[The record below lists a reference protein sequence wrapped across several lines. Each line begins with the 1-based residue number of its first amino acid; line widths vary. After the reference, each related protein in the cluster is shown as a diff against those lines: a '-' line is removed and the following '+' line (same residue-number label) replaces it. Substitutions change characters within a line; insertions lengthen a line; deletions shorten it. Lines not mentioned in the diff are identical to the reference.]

1 MCSVLWNFVG
11 VSRKPFYWNSLC
23 QRELWDGQFFLFL
36 FFYCIEVME
45 LSVLFLKFEE
55 EGDHQVQRQKL
66 NL

>member
-1 MCSVLWNFVG
+1 
-11 VSRKPFYWNSLC
+11 
-23 QRELWDGQFFLFL
+23 LFL